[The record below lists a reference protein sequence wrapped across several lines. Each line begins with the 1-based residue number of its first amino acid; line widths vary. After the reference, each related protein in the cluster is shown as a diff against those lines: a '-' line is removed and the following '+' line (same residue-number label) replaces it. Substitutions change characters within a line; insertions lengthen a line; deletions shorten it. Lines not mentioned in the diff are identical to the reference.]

1 MTTSRGSRHDTGSSS
16 IGAGL
21 DRRHALR
28 LLAGSAG
35 VAASAAWLDELTL
48 LAEQHALHATA
59 AATASPQAGPVFTPK
74 VLNAHQFQTVG
85 VLVELMIP
93 ATETP
98 GARAALVDRIVDSAL
113 EAATESSR
121 TQFLSG
127 LGWLDARSRA
137 LFAQDFVAATAV
149 QQTDLLTRLSNSVD
163 STSPAE
169 VPAGVEFFMAIKSMT
184 ITGYYST
191 EIGLRQELGDPGVL
205 MSATFEGCTHPEH
218 QG

>member
-1 MTTSRGSRHDTGSSS
+1 MPT
-16 IGAGL
+16 GL

-35 VAASAAWLDELTL
+35 VAASAVWLDELTL
-48 LAEQHALHATA
+48 LAEQHARHVAP
-59 AATASPQAGPVFTPK
+59 AATASPQATVAFTPK

-85 VLVELMIP
+85 ALVDLIIP

-98 GARAALVDRIVDSAL
+98 GARTALVDRFVDSVL
-113 EAATESSR
+113 ETASENSR
-121 TQFLSG
+121 TQFLAG
-127 LGWLDARSRA
+127 LTWLDDRSRA
-137 LFAQDFVAATAV
+137 LFARDFVTATPS
-149 QQTDLLTRLSNSVD
+149 QQNDLLTRLSDSAD

-169 VPAGVEFFMAIKSMT
+169 AAAGVEFFVAIKLMT

-205 MSATFEGCTHPEH
+205 MSASFEGCTHPEH